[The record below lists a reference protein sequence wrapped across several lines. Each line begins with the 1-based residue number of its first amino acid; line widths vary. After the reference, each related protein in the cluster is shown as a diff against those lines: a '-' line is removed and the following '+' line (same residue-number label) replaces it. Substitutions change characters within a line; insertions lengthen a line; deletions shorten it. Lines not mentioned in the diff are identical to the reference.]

1 MEGQLFP
8 TLTDLV
14 YFLMII
20 PAALCLGACIT
31 SSRYMLLHIAPPK
44 EIGRF
49 FGFYAMAGS
58 VTIWV
63 APLIVGL
70 VTWLTGDPRIGM
82 SGLGLLFVAGLW
94 IILGVK
100 ADKTPEHLK
109 ENPTM

>member
-1 MEGQLFP
+1 
-8 TLTDLV
+8 
-14 YFLMII
+14 
-20 PAALCLGACIT
+20 
-31 SSRYMLLHIAPPK
+31 
-44 EIGRF
+44 
-49 FGFYAMAGS
+49 MAGS

-82 SGLGLLFVAGLW
+82 SGLGLLFIAGLW

-109 ENPTM
+109 ENPSH

>member
-1 MEGQLFP
+1 M
-8 TLTDLV
+8 
-14 YFLMII
+14 
-20 PAALCLGACIT
+20 
-31 SSRYMLLHIAPPK
+31 
-44 EIGRF
+44 
-49 FGFYAMAGS
+49 
-58 VTIWV
+58 TIWV